1 MARRTQTSKLL
12 EMDVADFNRLTK
24 AELKQA
30 VRTLSY
36 SANRRLREF
45 ANAGEESPATRYAEE
60 SGGFFTGRGKDTV
73 NELRTEFMR
82 AKGYLTAKTSTLE
95 GWTETR
101 SQTVESLQESG
112 VQNIE
117 DLTDEQ
123 YDLMWKAYE
132 RLKENNPEIASKQFK
147 YNVLNEIASMVTDRR
162 RTPASIA
169 RAMASRL
176 DELYEREESLN
187 GGTGVSRFIKLE

>member
-95 GWTETR
+95 GWNETR

-112 VQNIE
+112 VKNIE

-147 YNVLNEIASMVTDRR
+147 YSVLNEIASMATDRR

>member
-12 EMDVADFNRLTK
+12 EMDVADFNRMK
-24 AELKQA
+24 KSELKQA
-30 VRTLSY
+30 VRTLAY

-45 ANAGEESPATRYAEE
+45 AEAGEESPATRYAEE

-112 VQNIE
+112 VKNIE

-123 YDLMWKAYE
+123 YDIMWKAYE

-147 YNVLNEIASMVTDRR
+147 YSVLNEIASMATDRR

>member
-1 MARRTQTSKLL
+1 MARRTQTSRLL
-12 EMDVADFNRLTK
+12 EMDVADFNRMTK

-45 ANAGEESPATRYAEE
+45 ARAGQESPATRYAEE

-95 GWTETR
+95 GWEETR
-101 SQTVESLQESG
+101 AQTVDSLQESG
-112 VQNIE
+112 VEKIE

-132 RLKENNPEIASKQFK
+132 RLKESNPEVASKQFK
-147 YNVLNEIASMVTDRR
+147 YNVLNEIASMATDRR

-169 RAMASRL
+169 RAMTSRL

-187 GGTGVSRFIKLE
+187 SGTGVSRFIKLE

>member
-12 EMDVADFNRLTK
+12 EMDIADFNRLTK
-24 AELKQA
+24 SELKQA

-147 YNVLNEIASMVTDRR
+147 YSVLNEIASMATDRR